1 MNYNVSLKQEK
12 VFADIVS
19 DLTYV
24 CVSKRWHYVCL
35 FVTLYNREIIGYSA
49 SANKTAE
56 LVYPALA
63 SIKGNLKGH

>member
-24 CVSKRWHYVCL
+24 RVSKRWHYVCL
-35 FVTLYNREIIGYSA
+35 FVALYNRKIIGYSA
-49 SANKTAE
+49 GANKTAE
-56 LVYPALA
+56 LVYQSLA